1 MRNREEIIYEVKESE
16 SMGKR
21 EIIQLVEALV
31 DIRDVLL
38 DIEESIRTLD
48 KNLKN

>member
-1 MRNREEIIYEVKESE
+1 MRNREDIIYEVKESE
-16 SMGKR
+16 SVGKKSMK
-21 EIIQLVEALV
+21 QLVEALV